1 MNVQERIAA
10 LTQERD
16 KFVED
21 VNRRLQELAQILQAA
36 QAEQTQLATDG
47 KARVAFFNGQIAAL
61 EEVENGKLREESV
74 HEPEEQDVP
83 KTPSS

>member
-1 MNVQERIAA
+1 MKEKIAA

-21 VNRRLQELAQILQAA
+21 ANRRLQELAQILQAA
-36 QAEQTQLATDG
+36 QAEQAQLATDG
-47 KARVAFFNGQIAAL
+47 KARVAFFNGQITAL

-83 KTPSS
+83 ETSSG

>member
-47 KARVAFFNGQIAAL
+47 KARVAFFNGQIVAL
-61 EEVENGKLREESV
+61 EEVENGKLWGESV
-74 HEPEEQDVP
+74 PEPEEQDVP
-83 KTPSS
+83 ETSSS